1 MHILVEQNSSS
12 ISPFLVV
19 DDVDVHYGAVQ
30 ALFGVSL
37 QVGRGEVVSVLGGN
51 ASGKSTTLKTVLG
64 LVSPSRG
71 RVVLEGREIQGLSS
85 PEVID
90 LGVAS
95 VPEGRRVF
103 PEMSVYE
110 NLLMGAYPRRQ
121 EKDAIRSDLAEVFDT
136 FPRLAER
143 RRQAAGTL
151 SGGEQQMLAL
161 GRAWLRRGKLICIDE
176 PSMGLSPKF
185 VDMVYEVLFRWKA
198 AGQTILLVEQNARIA
213 LELADRAYVLQH
225 GHVVLTG
232 AAADLSADPMVQ
244 KAYLGAA

>member
-1 MHILVEQNSSS
+1 MTSSQT
-12 ISPFLVV
+12 PFLQLENI
-19 DDVDVHYGAVQ
+19 DVHYGAVQ
-30 ALFGVSL
+30 ALFDVNL
-37 QVGRGEVVSVLGGN
+37 TMQKGEVVSVLGGN
-51 ASGKSTTLKTVLG
+51 ASGKSTTLKSVLG
-64 LVSPSRG
+64 LVSPSKG
-71 RVVLEGREIQGLSS
+71 RIILEGREIQGLLS
-85 PEVID
+85 PDVID

-110 NLLMGAYPRRQ
+110 NLLMGAYPRRH
-121 EKDAIRSDLAEVFDT
+121 EKEAIERDLHEVFT
-136 FPRLAER
+136 SFPRLAER

-161 GRAWLRRGKLICIDE
+161 GRAWLRRGKLVCIDE
-176 PSMGLSPKF
+176 PSMGLSPRF
-185 VDMVYEVLFRWKA
+185 VDMVYQVLFRWKA

-225 GHVVLTG
+225 GHVIISGT
-232 AAADLSADPMVQ
+232 AAQLSADPAVQ

>member
-1 MHILVEQNSSS
+1 MTSSQT
-12 ISPFLVV
+12 PFLQLENI
-19 DDVDVHYGAVQ
+19 DVHYGAVQ
-30 ALFGVSL
+30 ALFDVNL
-37 QVGRGEVVSVLGGN
+37 TMQKGEVVSVLGGN
-51 ASGKSTTLKTVLG
+51 ASGKSTTLKSVLG
-64 LVSPSRG
+64 LVSPSKG
-71 RVVLEGREIQGLSS
+71 RIVLEGREIQGLSS
-85 PEVID
+85 PDVID

-110 NLLMGAYPRRQ
+110 NLLMGAYPRRH
-121 EKDAIRSDLAEVFDT
+121 EKEAIERDLHEVFT
-136 FPRLAER
+136 SFPRLAER

-161 GRAWLRRGKLICIDE
+161 GRAWLRRGKLVCIDE
-176 PSMGLSPKF
+176 PSMGLSPRF
-185 VDMVYEVLFRWKA
+185 VDMVYQVLFRWKA

-225 GHVVLTG
+225 GHVIISGT
-232 AAADLSADPMVQ
+232 AAQLSADPAVQ

>member
-1 MHILVEQNSSS
+1 MHILAEQSVSNA
-12 ISPFLVV
+12 PFLTV
-19 DDVDVHYGAVQ
+19 DDIDVHYGAVQ

-37 QVGRGEVVSVLGGN
+37 QVHRGEVVSVLGGN

-71 RVVLEGREIQGLSS
+71 RIVFEGREIQGLKA

-90 LGVAS
+90 LGMAS

-110 NLLMGAYPRRQ
+110 NLIMGAYPRRH
-121 EKDAIRSDLAEVFDT
+121 EKATLEHDLSEVFSW

-161 GRAWLRRGKLICIDE
+161 GRAWLRRGKMICIDE

-185 VDMVYEVLFRWKA
+185 VDRVYEVLFRWKS

-232 AAADLSADPMVQ
+232 AASDLTADPMVQ

>member
-1 MHILVEQNSSS
+1 MHILAEQSVSNE
-12 ISPFLVV
+12 PFLTV
-19 DDVDVHYGAVQ
+19 DDIDVHYGAVQ

-37 QVGRGEVVSVLGGN
+37 QVHRGEVVSVLGGN

-71 RVVLEGREIQGLSS
+71 RIVFEGREIQGLKA

-90 LGVAS
+90 LGMAS

-110 NLLMGAYPRRQ
+110 NLIMGAYPRRH
-121 EKDAIRSDLAEVFDT
+121 EKAALEQDLSEVFSW

-161 GRAWLRRGKLICIDE
+161 GRAWLRRGKMICIDE

-185 VDMVYEVLFRWKA
+185 VDRVYDVLFRWKS

-232 AAADLSADPMVQ
+232 AASDLTADPMVQ